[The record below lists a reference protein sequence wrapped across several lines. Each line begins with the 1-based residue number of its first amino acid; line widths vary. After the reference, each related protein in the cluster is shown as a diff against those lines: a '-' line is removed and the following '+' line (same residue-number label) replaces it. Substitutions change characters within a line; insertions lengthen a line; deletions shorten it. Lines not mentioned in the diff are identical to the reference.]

1 MFLSML
7 YINHNSCDV
16 EKGLY
21 MYSDHEVELWYLG
34 RPFAEPDTGEQEASV
49 VPLSHEEA
57 ERIFLG
63 LPLKAA

>member
-1 MFLSML
+1 
-7 YINHNSCDV
+7 
-16 EKGLY
+16 

>member
-1 MFLSML
+1 
-7 YINHNSCDV
+7 
-16 EKGLY
+16 

-34 RPFAEPDTGEQEASV
+34 KPFAEQDTGEQEAAV

-57 ERIFLG
+57 ERLFLG